1 MPCSRLLFFF
11 GFILANKK
19 QKIMIVILF
28 ASFLLE
34 FILCVE
40 VFNLIFFK
48 NLFDYYCFYQ
58 NCLIN
63 LSNVVIG

>member
-1 MPCSRLLFFF
+1 MLCSMLLFLL

-28 ASFLLE
+28 ASFLWE

-40 VFNLIFFK
+40 VFNLIFFQK
-48 NLFDYYCFYQ
+48 F
-58 NCLIN
+58 
-63 LSNVVIG
+63 V